1 MHPIERVLNTMEGK
15 PVDRVPTFC
24 AMVEDRTFNEV
35 LGKPLI
41 SQELLMT
48 NPVARF
54 VVDRWGPLITRPIFQ
69 TELNRA
75 LMKRI
80 RAQVELG
87 FDSVWAIH
95 DETFT
100 VLNHTTMVRFNGSV
114 FNIQPDGYGNMTYMY
129 RGPGIKSREDF
140 EAWPYWPDADDVA
153 HRTYTFFKKVVSNY
167 GQRTC
172 LFGQGP
178 AYGIQESL
186 LWAVGFEKMP
196 VWIRREKDL
205 VKRYID
211 LNEEICLKT
220 NMALLEAGVPV
231 IIQTDDFAF
240 KSGPIMNPKLIDE
253 LFGPSYRRIIKAVHD
268 RKGKYVLHSCG
279 DNTLLID
286 TFISWGVDGLHAYET
301 TSNADIFKEKKL
313 HGDKVTIIGGVGVDY
328 LLTDRSK
335 DEEVV
340 DMVKKLIRELGPGG
354 RFIIAPVHSLSSIPA
369 RKLEVMVNAVNRY
382 GAYPL
387 SLETPPKEAA
397 Q

>member
-1 MHPIERVLNTMEGK
+1 MHAIERVLNALAGK
-15 PVDRVPTFC
+15 PTDHVPTFC

-41 SQELLMT
+41 PQELLMG
-48 NPVARF
+48 NPAARF
-54 VVDRWGPLITRPIFQ
+54 VLDRWGRALTRPVFQ
-69 TELNRA
+69 PEVNRG
-75 LMKRI
+75 LEKRI

-87 FDSVWAIH
+87 FDSVWAIL
-95 DETFT
+95 DETFI
-100 VLNHTTMVRFNGSV
+100 VIDHATMVRFNGSI
-114 FNIQPDGYGNMTYMY
+114 FNLQPDGFGNMTYMY

-140 EAWPYWPDADDVA
+140 ETWPYWPDADDLA
-153 HRTYTFFKKVVSNY
+153 HSTYRFFRKMVSRY
-167 GQRTC
+167 GHRAC

-186 LWAVGFEKMP
+186 LWAVGFERMP

-220 NMALLEAGVPV
+220 NMALIDAGVPV
-231 IIQTDDFAF
+231 VIQTDDFAF

-268 RKGKYVLHSCG
+268 RGAKYVLHSCG
-279 DNTLLID
+279 DNTLLFD
-286 TFISWGVDGLHAYET
+286 TFVSWGVDGLHAYEN
-301 TSNADIFKEKKL
+301 TSNVDILKEKRL

-328 LLTDRSK
+328 LLTDRSR

-340 DMVKKLIRELGPGG
+340 TEVKRLIGELGPGG

-369 RKLEVMVNAVNRY
+369 HKLRVMVDAVARY
-382 GAYPL
+382 GAYPI
-387 SLETPPKEAA
+387 SVS
-397 Q
+397 

>member
-1 MHPIERVLNTMEGK
+1 MHPIERVLNTLQGK
-15 PVDRVPTFC
+15 PADRVPTFC

-35 LGKPLI
+35 LGKPPV
-41 SQELLMT
+41 SQEWLMT
-48 NPVARF
+48 NPAARF
-54 VVDRWGPLITRPIFQ
+54 ILDRWGEPLTKPVFQ

-75 LMKRI
+75 LEKRI

-95 DETFT
+95 DATFT
-100 VLNHTTMVRFNGSV
+100 VLDHGTMVRHSGSI
-114 FNIQPDGYGNMTYMY
+114 FNIQPDGFGNMTYMY
-129 RGPGIKSREDF
+129 RGPAIKSRDDF
-140 EAWPYWPDADDVA
+140 EAWPYWPDTDDLA
-153 HRTYTFFKKVVSNY
+153 HSTYRFFRKMVSRY
-167 GQRTC
+167 GHLTC

-186 LWAVGFEKMP
+186 LWAVGFERMP

-211 LNEEICLKT
+211 LTEEICLKT
-220 NMALLEAGVPV
+220 SMALLDAGVPV

-268 RKGKYVLHSCG
+268 RGARYVLHSCG
-279 DNTLLID
+279 DNTLLFD
-286 TFISWGVDGLHAYET
+286 TFVSWGVDGLHAYEN
-301 TSNADIFKEKKL
+301 TSNVDIFTEKKL

-328 LLTDRSK
+328 LLTDRSR

-340 DMVKKLIRELGPGG
+340 SEVRRLIAGLGPGG
-354 RFIIAPVHSLSSIPA
+354 RFIIAPVHSLSTIPA
-369 RKLEVMVNAVNRY
+369 HKLRVMVDAVGRF
-382 GAYPL
+382 GAYPIVIA
-387 SLETPPKEAA
+387 SQEAVP
-397 Q
+397 

>member
-1 MHPIERVLNTMEGK
+1 MHPIDRVLNTLEGK

-41 SQELLMT
+41 PQELLMN
-48 NPVARF
+48 NPAAHF
-54 VVDRWGPLITRPIFQ
+54 VLDRWGPLITKPLFQ
-69 TELNRA
+69 AELNRA

-87 FDSVWAIH
+87 FDSVWAIL

-100 VLNHTTMVRFNGSV
+100 VLDHRTMVRFNGSI

-140 EAWPYWPDADDVA
+140 EAWPYWPDADDLA
-153 HRTYTFFKKVVSNY
+153 HRTYKFFRKVVSEY
-167 GQRTC
+167 GNRTC

-178 AYGIQESL
+178 AYGIQESF

-196 VWIRREKDL
+196 IWIRREKDL
-205 VKRYID
+205 VQRYID

-220 NMALLEAGVPV
+220 NIAILDAGVPV

-240 KSGPIMNPKLIDE
+240 KSGPIMNPKLVDE
-253 LFGPSYRRIIKAVHD
+253 LFGPPYRRIIKAVHD
-268 RKGKYVLHSCG
+268 RGAKYVLHSCG
-279 DNTLLID
+279 DNTLLFD
-286 TFISWGVDGLHAYET
+286 TFISWGVDGLHAYEN
-301 TSNADIFKEKKL
+301 TSNVDIFREKKL
-313 HGDKVTIIGGVGVDY
+313 HGDQVTIIGGVGVDY
-328 LLTDRSK
+328 LLTDRSR
-335 DEEVV
+335 DEEVRAEV
-340 DMVKKLIRELGPGG
+340 RKLIAGLGPGG
-354 RFIIAPVHSLSSIPA
+354 RFIIAPVHSLSTIPA
-369 RKLEVMVNAVNRY
+369 RKLEVMVDAVRRY
-382 GAYPL
+382 GAYPI
-387 SLETPPKEAA
+387 TGKEAG

>member
-1 MHPIERVLNTMEGK
+1 
-15 PVDRVPTFC
+15 
-24 AMVEDRTFNEV
+24 
-35 LGKPLI
+35 
-41 SQELLMT
+41 
-48 NPVARF
+48 
-54 VVDRWGPLITRPIFQ
+54 
-69 TELNRA
+69 
-75 LMKRI
+75 MKRI